1 MAYDE
6 RYENGNSM
14 RQKDLVLATNEFC
27 FLQNKT
33 NGQIKTY
40 SGPIML
46 TISQQESLVVFD
58 AKSKQFKE
66 VSNFDQAKQLFVSA
80 PENWYVILKN
90 PAPGDK
96 YPEQGKAVLSPDL
109 EIGRKINLRG
119 PINFSL
125 FPGQMYKVIRGHA
138 LRSNQYLLARVY
150 EAEAASKSEGEMR
163 DAEGNVI
170 KKNNA
175 TYVNGQ
181 ILVIKGT
188 EVSFYIPPTG
198 IEVIPVN
205 NDDKKGYV
213 REAVTL
219 ERLEYCILKDED
231 GNKRYV
237 HGPEVVF
244 PKPTETFV
252 TSPKGGYIFRAIELS
267 PISGIYVKVI
277 AEYKDTDK
285 EGNEVVHPIGEEM
298 FITGKDTMIY
308 YPRPEHA
315 IINYDGK
322 MMHHAIAIPEG
333 EGRYIMNRLNGK
345 INTIK
350 GPAMYLPDPRTEV
363 VVKRKLTETQCHLWY
378 PGNRVVLEYNVGLT
392 EKAVEKGAAIL
403 NSIDSLTAYCTATS
417 SASTLANLEAKAN
430 ISRGTSYTK
439 PRTVTLDTK
448 LDGVVSIDVWTGY
461 AVNVISKSG
470 ERKVVC
476 GPQTVLLD
484 YDQDLERLELSTGR
498 PKTTDSLIKTV
509 YLRHENN
516 KVSDLINVETKDF
529 VRATVKV
536 SYCVDFDKEHMDK
549 WFAVDNYVKYLTDR
563 VRSLLKR
570 AAKEYTIYDFYQN
583 YSDIVRSV
591 TLGLPYKT
599 DKCVKNDSDVAD
611 NKHRGH
617 RFFPEN
623 GMFIHDVEVLSI
635 DVQRDVESL
644 ILDKQTDMIRQVLEL
659 ADAQR
664 EAEIAE
670 ALSIAEKKKQE
681 LRTQELLNKM
691 ELQKKEAETK
701 LAIQAEIN
709 RKQEAEDLAKK
720 KAESDLQPMIDAIA
734 AAGIKR
740 KNAEHT
746 AQIERM
752 NAENKAAQDHAKA
765 MADIET
771 AQQAAYAETVKSIME
786 SISPDLIAA
795 MEMNGQCDVMATL
808 AKYMSPYAIAN
819 GESVAE
825 TTQKLVNGLPFDLK
839 EIMSKFKMD

>member
-40 SGPIML
+40 TGPIML
-46 TISQQESLVVFD
+46 TISQQESLVIFD
-58 AKSKQFKE
+58 PKSKQFKE
-66 VSNFDQAKQLFVSA
+66 VANFDQAKQLFTSA

-90 PAPGDK
+90 PAPGNQ
-96 YPEQGKAVLSPDL
+96 YPEKGKAVLSPDL

-125 FPGQMYKVIRGHA
+125 FPGQMCKVIRGHA

-150 EAEAASKSEGEMR
+150 EAEAASKSDGEMR

-170 KKNNA
+170 KKNDA

-205 NDDKKGYV
+205 NNDKNGFV

-244 PKPTETFV
+244 PKPTESFV

-277 AEYKDTDK
+277 AEYKD
-285 EGNEVVHPIGEEM
+285 EGENGKVHPVGEEM

-322 MMHHAIAIPEG
+322 MMHHAIAIPDG
-333 EGRYIMNRLNGK
+333 EGRYIMNRLTGK
-345 INTIK
+345 IATVK

-363 VVKRKLTETQCHLWY
+363 VVKRKLTENQCNLWY
-378 PGNRVVLEYNVGLT
+378 PGNRAVLEYNIGLT
-392 EKAVEKGAAIL
+392 EKAVEKGAATM
-403 NSIDSLTAYCTATS
+403 NFMDSITAYSTATS

-439 PRTVTLDTK
+439 PRTITLDTK

-461 AVNVISKSG
+461 AINVISKTG
-470 ERKVVC
+470 ERKVIC

-498 PKTTDSLIKTV
+498 PKTTDHTIKTV

-536 SYCVDFDKEHMDK
+536 SYCVDFDKDHMDK

-570 AAKEYTIYDFYQN
+570 AAKDYTIYDFYQN
-583 YSDIVRSV
+583 YSDIVRNV
-591 TLGLPYKT
+591 TLGINP
-599 DKCVKNDSDVAD
+599 DAEAGECEHS
-611 NKHRGH
+611 KHHNH
-617 RFFPEN
+617 RFFAEN

-635 DVQRDVESL
+635 EVQRDVENM

-670 ALSIAEKKKQE
+670 ALSVAEKKKQE
-681 LRTQELLNKM
+681 LRTQELVNKM
-691 ELQKKEAETK
+691 ELQKKEAATK

-709 RKQEAEDLAKK
+709 RKQEAEEKAKK
-720 KAESDLQPMIDAIA
+720 QAEVDMQKMLDVINAAAIA
-734 AAGIKR
+734 RDTAKFEAGIKN
-740 KNAEHT
+740 KELENA
-746 AQIERM
+746 
-752 NAENKAAQDHAKA
+752 AAQAHEKA

-771 AQQAAYAETVKSIME
+771 AKQKAYADTVQQIME
-786 SISPDLIAA
+786 SITPELIAA
-795 MEMNGQCDVMATL
+795 LEVGGKCDLMETI
-808 AKYMSPYAIAN
+808 AKHMSPYAIAK
-819 GESVAE
+819 GESVVEA
-825 TTQKLVNGLPFDLK
+825 TQKLMNGLPFDVK
-839 EIMSKFKMD
+839 EIVSKFNMD

>member
-1 MAYDE
+1 MAY
-6 RYENGNSM
+6 ENYDNNGM
-14 RQKDLVLATNEFC
+14 RQSKDLVLAPNEFC
-27 FLQNKT
+27 FIQNKT
-33 NGQIKTY
+33 SGAIKTY
-40 SGPIML
+40 TGPTTS
-46 TISQQESLVVFD
+46 TISQQEALVIFD
-58 AKSKQFKE
+58 TRTKQFKE
-66 VSNFDQAKQLFVSA
+66 VSNFEDAKQLFISA

-90 PAPGDK
+90 PTESNTH
-96 YPEQGKAVLSPDL
+96 PEAAKGVPSPDL
-109 EIGRKINLRG
+109 QVGRKVNVRG
-119 PINFSL
+119 PVSFSL
-125 FPGQMYKVIRGHA
+125 FPGQMAKVIRGHA

-150 EAEAASKSEGEMR
+150 EAEAASVNKGEML
-163 DAEGNVI
+163 DAEGKVI
-170 KKNNA
+170 EKTNS

-198 IEVIPVN
+198 IEVIPVD
-205 NDDKKGYV
+205 NDDAKGYV

-252 TSPKGGYIFRAIELS
+252 TSPKGGFIFRAIELS

-277 AEYKDTDK
+277 AEYEDEAKT
-285 EGNEVVHPIGEEM
+285 VHPIGEEM

-322 MMHHAIAIPEG
+322 LTHHAIAIPEG
-333 EGRYIMNRLNGK
+333 EGRYILNRLTGE
-345 INTIK
+345 ITTVK

-363 VVKRKLTETQCHLWY
+363 VVKRKLTRSQCDLWY
-378 PGNRVVLEYNVGLT
+378 PGNQAVLEYNDCLT
-392 EKAVEKGAAIL
+392 EKYVEKITATADCL
-403 NSIDSLTAYCTATS
+403 NNLTAYCTAS
-417 SASTLANLEAKAN
+417 SSTSTLANLEAKAN

-476 GPQTVLLD
+476 GPKTVLLD
-484 YDQDLERLELSTGR
+484 YDQDLERLEFSTGK
-498 PKTTDSLIKTV
+498 PKTTDRLVKTV

-516 KVSDLINVETKDF
+516 KISDVITLETKDF
-529 VRATVKV
+529 VRASVKV

-549 WFAVDNYVKYLTDR
+549 WFAVDNYVKYLCDR

-570 AAKEYTIYDFYQN
+570 AAKNYTIYEFYQN
-583 YSDIVRSV
+583 YSDIVRNV
-591 TLGLPYKT
+591 ALGINPEAET
-599 DKCVKNDSDVAD
+599 TSDS
-611 NKHRGH
+611 KHANH

-623 GMFIHDVEVLSI
+623 GMFINDVEVLGI
-635 DVQRDVESL
+635 DVQRDVENL
-644 ILDKQTDMIRQVLEL
+644 ILEKQTDMIRQVLEL

-670 ALSIAEKKKQE
+670 ALSVAEQAKQE
-681 LRTQELLNKM
+681 LRTKELVNKM

-709 RKQEAEDLAKK
+709 RKQEAEDKAKK
-720 KAESDLQPMIDAIA
+720 QAEVDMQTMIDVIA
-734 AAGIKR
+734 EAGVKR
-740 KNAEHT
+740 KNAEH
-746 AQIERM
+746 E
-752 NAENKAAQDHAKA
+752 AEMARRSAEHRAAEDHQRAL
-765 MADIET
+765 ADIET
-771 AQQAAYAETVKSIME
+771 AKQTAYANTVKSIIE
-786 SISPDLIAA
+786 TISPDLIAA
-795 MEMNGQCDVMATL
+795 LEMGGRCDLMSAL
-808 AKYMSPYAIAN
+808 AEHMSPYAIAN
-819 GESVAE
+819 GESVVE
-825 TTQKLVNGLPFDLK
+825 TTQKLLNGLPFDLQ
-839 EIMSKFKMD
+839 EIMSKFGKNN